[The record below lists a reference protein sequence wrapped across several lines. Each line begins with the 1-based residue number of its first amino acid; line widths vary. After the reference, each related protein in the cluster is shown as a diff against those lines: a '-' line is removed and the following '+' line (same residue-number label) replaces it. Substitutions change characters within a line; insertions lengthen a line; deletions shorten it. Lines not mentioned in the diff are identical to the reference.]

1 MLADVFIYLQ
11 ITPFCNKQMG
21 YCLKTATSL
30 QWSSFILLFIN
41 QLFSA
46 AETVSA
52 AERTQRPVGALTGQL
67 TRAHPRLSGLL
78 AKQAIFKD

>member
-1 MLADVFIYLQ
+1 MEQFY
-11 ITPFCNKQMG
+11 TPV
-21 YCLKTATSL
+21 Y
-30 QWSSFILLFIN
+30 N

-52 AERTQRPVGALTGQL
+52 AERTQRPVDTLTGQL